1 MKGAATGM
9 RGAMK
14 ARGAVLSK
22 CAVVAVALA
31 VGLTASGCGK
41 TITGTPQPAGGGG
54 GGINTNFDK
63 LLREC
68 NVVQNDE
75 IVKATGAQDAN
86 SSFNGAV
93 CMWLLDGTPSGDGM
107 VTLNWY
113 EMGSL
118 SNEKA
123 TNAKLGY
130 TTNDINVQGRRSLE
144 IHRPNDPDSCGVE
157 APAADTGV
165 IGWWVNYHPGGHPDP
180 CAAASK
186 LVSLTLNLSR

>member
-9 RGAMK
+9 RGAIK
-14 ARGAVLSK
+14 ARGAVLCK
-22 CAVVAVALA
+22 CAAVAAALTFA
-31 VGLTASGCGK
+31 LTASGCGK
-41 TITGTPQPAGGGG
+41 TITGHAQPAGNGG

-68 NVVQNDE
+68 TVVQNDQ
-75 IVKATGAQDAN
+75 IVKTTGAQDAT

-93 CMWLLDGTPSGDGM
+93 CMWQLSGTPSGDGM
-107 VTLNWY
+107 ATLNWY

-118 SNEKA
+118 TNEKA

-130 TTNDINVQGRRSLE
+130 PTTDINVQGRRSLE
-144 IHRPNDPDSCGVE
+144 IHRPNDPDACGVE

-186 LVSLTLNLSR
+186 LVALTLNLSR